1 MTIQQQIIFLIYL
14 SIFLIPIIL
23 TYFFFPELKGF
34 YDEEIDDEE
43 IDIGETV
50 MVGIIMSALFFGF
63 IFLLTTLIKVFPL
76 LGIPLLGFLLY
87 KLYKNWKRIAN
98 TAIDNYKRY
107 HMKE

>member
-1 MTIQQQIIFLIYL
+1 MLLAIGVLKITLVKNIFEFVGGIFVLIL
-14 SIFLIPIIL
+14 DFTRAGSEFLL
-23 TYFFFPELKGF
+23 GGMM
-34 YDEEIDDEE
+34 DID
-43 IDIGETV
+43 
-50 MVGIIMSALFFGF
+50 SFGF
-63 IFLLTTLIKVFPL
+63 IFLLPTFIKVFPL

>member
-34 YDEEIDDEE
+34 YDEEID
-43 IDIGETV
+43 IVETV
-50 MVGIIMSALFFGF
+50 MVGIIMSTLFFGF
-63 IFLLTTLIKVFPL
+63 IFLLTTFIKVFPL

-107 HMKE
+107 HMKEWR

>member
-23 TYFFFPELKGF
+23 TYFFFPAPKGF
-34 YDEEIDDEE
+34 YEEIE
-43 IDIGETV
+43 IVATV
-50 MVGIIMSALFFGF
+50 MVGIIISALFFEF
-63 IFLLTTLIKVFPL
+63 IFLLTTFIKVFPL